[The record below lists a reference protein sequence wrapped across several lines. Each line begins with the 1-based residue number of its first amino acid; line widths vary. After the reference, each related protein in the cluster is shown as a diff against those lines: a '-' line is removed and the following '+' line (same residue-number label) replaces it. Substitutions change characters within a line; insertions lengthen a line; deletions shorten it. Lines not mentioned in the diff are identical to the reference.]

1 MDYILNGKGYGDIA
15 DILIANDFDPGV
27 LRPYIGQGGRSF
39 VNRNGKAVVT
49 NTPATLLKDE
59 WIQLDT
65 AVIKAATPR
74 LKFVADVRARGL
86 TYNIPNGMGKTVLQS
101 QNVGD
106 INDAVISMDGL
117 KRGENDR
124 PHFDIENLPL
134 PIIHKDWFFSARE
147 LAASR
152 NGGSP
157 LDTTMAELAGRK
169 VAESVEK
176 LALGQLA
183 TYTFGGG
190 TIYGLSNTPHALSK
204 TLTAPT
210 DSGWTPKT
218 LVEEILEMRKQ
229 SQDAFHYGPWV
240 LYFAPAWDIYLD
252 QDYSDNKG
260 DITLRQRIQQITG
273 ISAVTTLDYMPDYDV
288 AMVQMTSDV
297 VRMVVGMDII
307 NIQWDTNGGLQKNFK
322 TMCIIVPQ
330 FRADQNGNTGIVYG
344 KV

>member
-1 MDYILNGKGYGDIA
+1 MDYILNGKGFGDMA

-27 LRPYIGQGGRSF
+27 LRPYIGKDGRSY
-39 VNRNGKAVVT
+39 VNRNGKSLVT
-49 NTPATLLKDE
+49 NAPATLLKDE

-74 LKFVADVRARGL
+74 LKFVADVRGRGL
-86 TYNIPNGMGKTVLQS
+86 NYNIPNGMGSTVLQS

-106 INDAVISMDGL
+106 INGAVISMDGL

-147 LAASR
+147 LATSR
-152 NGGSP
+152 KGGSP
-157 LDTTMAELAGRK
+157 LDTTMAEMAGRK
-169 VAESVEK
+169 VAESVEQ

-210 DSGWTPKT
+210 AQGWTPKT

-240 LYFAPAWDIYLD
+240 LYFAPSWDICLD

-273 ISAVTTLDYMPDYDV
+273 ISAVTTLDYLTNYDV

-297 VRMVVGMDII
+297 IRMVIGMEII

-344 KV
+344 TV